1 MSLISQQRGLKLSN
15 KLVTVRLP
23 EITRNIANILSDM
36 PDIKNTQ
43 QNTFFFALRSLAI
56 EKGYDFEAIE
66 SEAHRIA
73 DESTNGSVKPEE
85 PK

>member
-1 MSLISQQRGLKLSN
+1 MLKWRETRLSR
-15 KLVTVRLP
+15 KLVTIKIP
-23 EITRNIANILSDM
+23 EETRNIANILSDM
-36 PDIKNTQ
+36 PESKNTQ
-43 QNTFFFALRSLAI
+43 QNIIYFALRSLAI

-85 PK
+85 AK

>member
-1 MSLISQQRGLKLSN
+1 MLKWRETRLSR
-15 KLVTVRLP
+15 KLVTIKIP
-23 EITRNIANILSDM
+23 EETRNIANILSDM
-36 PDIKNTQ
+36 PESKNTQ
-43 QNTFFFALRSLAI
+43 QNIIYFALRSLAI

>member
-1 MSLISQQRGLKLSN
+1 MLKRRETRLSR
-15 KLVTVRLP
+15 KLVTIKIP
-23 EITRNIANILSDM
+23 EETRNIANILSDM
-36 PDIKNTQ
+36 PESKNTQ
-43 QNTFFFALRSLAI
+43 QNIIYFALRSLAI

-85 PK
+85 TK

>member
-1 MSLISQQRGLKLSN
+1 MSR
-15 KLVTVRLP
+15 KLVTIKIP
-23 EITRNIANILSDM
+23 EETRNIANILSDM
-36 PDIKNTQ
+36 PESKNTQ
-43 QNTFFFALRSLAI
+43 QNIIYFALRSLAI

-85 PK
+85 TK

>member
-1 MSLISQQRGLKLSN
+1 M
-15 KLVTVRLP
+15 P
-23 EITRNIANILSDM
+23 ES
-36 PDIKNTQ
+36 KNTQ
-43 QNTFFFALRSLAI
+43 QNIIYFALRSLAI